1 MQYFDLG
8 AASYVNSLAFYL
20 QIWHLSYSVGVM
32 NKMKERKKK

>member
-20 QIWHLSYSVGVM
+20 QTWHLSYLLGVIM
-32 NKMKERKKK
+32 GKKNKVE